1 MLKNLNEYHDPRY
14 EKISFYVIRTAL
26 ILVLAGAVMYW
37 VFGKA
42 GNILRLVLAVVN
54 PLIVGI
60 GLNLIF
66 EKTFHLAN
74 YLPALVIAVLWGL
87 FIG

>member
-42 GNILRLVLAVVN
+42 GNILRLASPTSSAPWCRSVKM
-54 PLIVGI
+54 GYS
-60 GLNLIF
+60 G
-66 EKTFHLAN
+66 T
-74 YLPALVIAVLWGL
+74 
-87 FIG
+87 